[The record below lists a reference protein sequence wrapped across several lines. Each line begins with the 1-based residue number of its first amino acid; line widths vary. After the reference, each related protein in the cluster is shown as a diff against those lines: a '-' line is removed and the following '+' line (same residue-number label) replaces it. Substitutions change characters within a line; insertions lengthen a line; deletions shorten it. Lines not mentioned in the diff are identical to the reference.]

1 MGIVFSAL
9 RLSKNGS
16 VRARASYV
24 ILRLIKSLREKLN
37 PFLAMMI
44 ENIIR
49 FLSENDVR
57 NTSLI
62 GFSDQLHLYNA
73 MGIMI
78 SASWIPSQF
87 KGNDQLRVARS
98 LLEPMMRRLSEN
110 VRTISSTNTVTATK
124 LKLGVFASRILD
136 ASACVLHGFNKKDV
150 SMVPLAREVIKA
162 SCMTLRTLPR
172 HEQIRAKATVLF
184 HRTMWAMDVFNGK
197 DCDLMSNA
205 TAPLVL
211 HSLEN
216 CEDMLAVI
224 QFVNLTL
231 KRLPVSYTAPV
242 LRDHLVSL
250 IKAVFNSLPRLE
262 DPSDVTAVQ
271 YAYFKFISY
280 IFSQDVLRSI
290 VLKQGSELLR
300 NVLNTVMQGCTQKI
314 SNAKVCFSIWEQ
326 LATCWLSSK
335 NTDGNDVRMAYGKF
349 VYDHVTSTIFEI
361 PMRPDFDL
369 RDAKYNSL
377 LKQIAKTLH
386 CLVQSL
392 GLDYVNFICTKYLP
406 HKGCPLSAINTLG
419 ANLRESSSKSPAD
432 TTRCLLKFFQCLKSR

>member
-1 MGIVFSAL
+1 M
-9 RLSKNGS
+9 
-16 VRARASYV
+16 
-24 ILRLIKSLREKLN
+24 
-37 PFLAMMI
+37 
-44 ENIIR
+44 
-49 FLSENDVR
+49 R
-57 NTSLI
+57 N
-62 GFSDQLHLYNA
+62 
-73 MGIMI
+73 
-78 SASWIPSQF
+78 
-87 KGNDQLRVARS
+87 
-98 LLEPMMRRLSEN
+98 LSEN

-162 SCMTLRTLPR
+162 SCMTLRALPR
-172 HEQIRAKATVLF
+172 HEQIRAKAMVLF

-271 YAYFKFISY
+271 YSYFKFISY

-300 NVLNTVMQGCTQKI
+300 NVLNTVMQGCAQKI

-326 LATCWLSSK
+326 LATCWLSSNK
-335 NTDGNDVRMAYGKF
+335 TDGNDVRMAYAKF

-406 HKGCPLSAINTLG
+406 HKGCPSSAVNTLG